1 MKKLT
6 DISGVYASGTY
17 CGLKSDSSKLD
28 LAYLYV
34 PNATASAG
42 VFTKNKFKAACIT
55 HTELALK
62 NDTIKAV
69 IINSGCANAAT
80 GPEGIENCKITAEK
94 AASLLGIKNSQVAT
108 ASTGIIGVQLDMKKI
123 LPGLDRIL
131 ENPERKEIDLAANAI
146 LTLDTKIKLAFAEKG
161 KLQVGGFAKGA
172 GMISPNMAT
181 MLGFMVTNVA
191 LTPTTLKR
199 LLQKACDDSFNM
211 ISVDTDTSTNDM
223 VLIIST
229 GEIEATDVKEEE
241 IFELIK
247 QCSISLAKQIVADG
261 EGAEKLIEA
270 NVKGA
275 NSELEAKIVAKNL
288 INSPLVKTAIHGADP
303 NWGRLMMA
311 IGKEPSVRFNPD
323 EIDVYLAGQL
333 VFTKGRP
340 GKFERSDLKKLLKA
354 AEVKIDVNLNCKA
367 SAQESYSATAWGC
380 DLTKKYID
388 INTDYN

>member
-6 DISGVYASGTY
+6 DISGVYASGVY

-42 VFTKNKFKAACIT
+42 VFTKNKFKAACIG
-55 HTELALK
+55 HTEQALK

-80 GPEGIENCKITAEK
+80 GPEGLENCKITAEK
-94 AASLLGIKNSQVAT
+94 AADLLGIKSSQVAT
-108 ASTGIIGVQLDMKKI
+108 ASTGIIGVQLDMKKVI
-123 LPGLDRIL
+123 PGLETLLR
-131 ENPERKEIDLAANAI
+131 NPERKELEHAANAI

-181 MLGFMVTNVA
+181 MLGFIVTNVA
-191 LTPTTLKR
+191 LNSTTLKR
-199 LLQKACDDSFNM
+199 LLQNACNDSFNM
-211 ISVDTDTSTNDM
+211 ISVDTDTSTNDL

-229 GEIEATDVKEEE
+229 GEIQAEEVKEEE
-241 IFELIK
+241 ISELIR
-247 QCSISLAKQIVADG
+247 QCSISLAKQIAADG

-270 NVKGA
+270 SVKGA
-275 NSELEAKIVAKNL
+275 SSDSEARIVAKNL

-311 IGKEPSVRFNPD
+311 IGKDPSVKFNAD

-333 VFTKGRP
+333 VFTNGRP
-340 GKFERSDLKKLLKA
+340 AKFERENLRKLLA
-354 AEVKIDVNLNCKA
+354 SNEVKIDVNLNCKT
-367 SAQESYSATAWGC
+367 SDGLNYSAVAWGC